1 MNTIFIGG
9 SRHISRLPSEI
20 KDRLN
25 KVIDNQH
32 CVLVG
37 DANGTDKA
45 VQKHFADAAYDKVTV
60 FCTGDHFRNN
70 LGHWPTHNVEPPRG
84 AKGFQFYAAKDREMA
99 TKADFGLMIWDG
111 KSPGTLLNVLRLAK
125 AGKIS
130 VLYNAPE
137 KKSLNIAPSSWEVFL
152 SHCSDDLR
160 SDLKARATP
169 EEWETAKKID
179 QSELFVTK
187 EQHSVESDNIPNVV
201 SERELADAI
210 NAALATSDPAKFVD
224 ALGAYAR
231 QHGMTQIARQPG
243 LARESL
249 YRALSSGGNPE
260 FSTVL
265 RVVSAIG
272 FRLEASRVAPEN
284 GTVLGS
290 PPDV

>member
-1 MNTIFIGG
+1 
-9 SRHISRLPSEI
+9 
-20 KDRLN
+20 
-25 KVIDNQH
+25 
-32 CVLVG
+32 
-37 DANGTDKA
+37 
-45 VQKHFADAAYDKVTV
+45 
-60 FCTGDHFRNN
+60 
-70 LGHWPTHNVEPPRG
+70 
-84 AKGFQFYAAKDREMA
+84 MA

-231 QHGMTQIARQPG
+231 QHGMTQIARQTG

-272 FRLEASRVAPEN
+272 FRLEASRVAPESE
-284 GTVLGS
+284 TVLGS
-290 PPDV
+290 PPAV